1 MMHLTNSAANYRLIR
16 ERILAL
22 ANDDID
28 ETTLADTVEGLS
40 DFNEVAAEVVRSAL
54 LDEAM
59 ADGLSQYIKRL
70 QGRLQRLAER
80 AKERRRIVR
89 DAMMEVDLRK
99 IVAPD
104 LTLSVRPGS
113 PSLVVLDEHAIP
125 EPYWLPQKPRLDKI
139 QVTSDLKRGV
149 PIAGAALSN
158 PEPVL
163 SVRVR

>member
-1 MMHLTNSAANYRLIR
+1 MNPLTHSVTTYQTIR
-16 ERILAL
+16 ERIISL

-28 ETTLADTVEGLS
+28 ETTLADTIEGLS
-40 DFNEVAAEVVRSAL
+40 DFNEVAAEVIRSAL

-113 PSLVVLDEHAIP
+113 PSLVILDEKAIP
-125 EPYWLPQKPRLDKI
+125 EPYWLQQKPRLDRI
-139 QVTSDLKRGV
+139 QATSDLKRGV
-149 PIAGAALSN
+149 PIPGATLSN

-163 SVRVR
+163 SVRIR

>member
-1 MMHLTNSAANYRLIR
+1 MEQLRHATVNHQAIR

-28 ETTLADTVEGLS
+28 ETTLADTIEGLS

-70 QGRLQRLAER
+70 QGRLQRLADR

-99 IVAPD
+99 IVASD

-113 PSLVVLDEHAIP
+113 PSLVVLDEQAIP
-125 EPYWLPQKPRLDKI
+125 EPYWLQQKPRLDRI
-139 QVTSDLKRGV
+139 QATSDLKRGV
-149 PIAGAALSN
+149 PIPGATLSN

>member
-1 MMHLTNSAANYRLIR
+1 MTHLTNSATAYRTIR
-16 ERILAL
+16 ERIIAL
-22 ANDDID
+22 TNDDID
-28 ETTLADTVEGLS
+28 ETTLADTLEGLS
-40 DFNEVAAEVVRSAL
+40 DFNEVAAEVIRSAL

-70 QGRLQRLAER
+70 QERLQRLAER

-113 PSLVVLDEHAIP
+113 PSLVVVDEQAIP
-125 EPYWLPQKPRLDKI
+125 EPYWVQQKPRLDKI
-139 QVTSDLKRGV
+139 LVASDLKRGMTI
-149 PIAGAALSN
+149 PGAALSN

>member
-1 MMHLTNSAANYRLIR
+1 MTHLTGSVTNYRLIR
-16 ERILAL
+16 DRILTL

-28 ETTLADTVEGLS
+28 ETTLADTLEGLS

-113 PSLVVLDEHAIP
+113 PSLVVLDEKAIP
-125 EPYWLPQKPRLDKI
+125 EPYWLPQKPRLDRI
-139 QVTSDLKRGV
+139 RATSDLKRGM
-149 PIAGAALSN
+149 PIPGATLSN

-163 SVRVR
+163 SVRIR

>member
-1 MMHLTNSAANYRLIR
+1 MNDVSRSVSSYRIIR

-22 ANDDID
+22 ANEDID
-28 ETTLADTVEGLS
+28 ETTLADTIEGLS
-40 DFNEVAAEVVRSAL
+40 DFNEVAAEVIRSAL

-59 ADGLSQYIKRL
+59 ADGLSRYIDRL
-70 QGRLQRLAER
+70 QGRLRRLAER
-80 AKERRRIVR
+80 AKERRRIIR

-113 PSLVVLDEHAIP
+113 PSLVVLDEKAIP
-125 EPYWLPQKPRLDKI
+125 EPYWLQQKPRLDRI
-139 QVTSDLKRGV
+139 QATSDLKRGV
-149 PIAGAALSN
+149 PIPGAALSN

-163 SVRVR
+163 SVRIR

>member
-1 MMHLTNSAANYRLIR
+1 MNDVSRSVSSYRIIR

-28 ETTLADTVEGLS
+28 ETTLADTIEGLS
-40 DFNEVAAEVVRSAL
+40 DFNEVAAEVIRSAL

-59 ADGLSQYIKRL
+59 ADGLSQYIDRL
-70 QGRLQRLAER
+70 QGRLRRLAER

-113 PSLVVLDEHAIP
+113 PSLIVVDEPTIP
-125 EPYWLPQKPRLDKI
+125 EPYWVQQKPKLDRI
-139 QVTSDLKRGV
+139 QLINDLKRGM
-149 PIAGAALSN
+149 PISGATLSN